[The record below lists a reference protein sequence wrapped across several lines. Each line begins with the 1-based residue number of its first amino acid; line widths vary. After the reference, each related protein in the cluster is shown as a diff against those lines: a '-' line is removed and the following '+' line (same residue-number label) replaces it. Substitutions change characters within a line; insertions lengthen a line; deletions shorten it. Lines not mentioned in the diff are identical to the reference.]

1 MKEII
6 HIVGLNNEYKEDFI
20 SQLKKKENNINYT
33 FIDIDDITQKITNET
48 KMSKLYEEYE
58 KVKLSEDK
66 VKIKNMSVTINT
78 EWARELQSKLNKLI
92 NEKDND
98 IILIGLTTSVIN
110 NGQPKI
116 HIDLPTNYKFIVDID
131 LTENAKQIVKNNL
144 KEYKNQIINGS
155 FPLEFLDLKFLIKR
169 REQLNQI
176 YIKSLY
182 ILRKV
187 DDIIKFLKEHIPN
200 AEKVKTKKLYYASHN
215 EITKFI
221 TDKNA
226 CLFDDEIK
234 AILELFK
241 LSGFVYEKSTGG
253 GGGGGGEKIIKETI
267 KNSLKDLE
275 KDCHLYEITDLK
287 DVFFDGDNFK
297 NNKKLKINK
306 NTYLESV
313 YSSLCSFGVKFIGLG
328 KGIGGSVGGGNITKS
343 VKNNI

>member
-1 MKEII
+1 
-6 HIVGLNNEYKEDFI
+6 
-20 SQLKKKENNINYT
+20 
-33 FIDIDDITQKITNET
+33 
-48 KMSKLYEEYE
+48 MSKLYDEYE
-58 KVKLSEDK
+58 K
-66 VKIKNMSVTINT
+66 IKNSDDKNKLKNISTTINT

-92 NEKDND
+92 NSSEND
-98 IILIGLTTSVIN
+98 IVIIGLTTSVIN

-131 LTENAKQIVKNNL
+131 LTENAKQIVRNNL
-144 KEYKNQIINGS
+144 KEYKNQIVNGT

-176 YIKSLY
+176 YLKNLY

-200 AEKVKTKKLYYASHN
+200 AEKVKSKKLYYASFN
-215 EITKFI
+215 EITKYI
-221 TDKNA
+221 TEKNV

-241 LSGFVYEKSTGG
+241 LSNFIYEKGAGG
-253 GGGGGGEKIIKETI
+253 GNDKVIKETN

-275 KDCHLYEITDLK
+275 KDCHLYEIVDLK

-313 YSSLCSFGVKFIGLG
+313 YSSLCSFGVKFIGLA
-328 KGIGGSVGGGNITKS
+328 KANGSGNKTEANLTKTA
-343 VKNNI
+343 KNNI

>member
-6 HIVGLNNEYKEDFI
+6 HIVGLNNEYKDDFI
-20 SQLKKKENNINYT
+20 SQLNKKENSMRYT

-48 KMSKLYEEYE
+48 KMSKLYDEYE
-58 KVKLSEDK
+58 K
-66 VKIKNMSVTINT
+66 IKNSDDKNKLKNISTTINT

-92 NEKDND
+92 NSSEND
-98 IILIGLTTSVIN
+98 IVIIGLTTSVIN

-131 LTENAKQIVKNNL
+131 LTENAKQIVRNNL
-144 KEYKNQIINGS
+144 KEYKNQIVNGT

-176 YIKSLY
+176 YIKNLY

-200 AEKVKTKKLYYASHN
+200 AEKVKSKKLYYASFN
-215 EITKFI
+215 EITKYI
-221 TDKNA
+221 TEKNV

-241 LSGFVYEKSTGG
+241 LSGFVYEKGG
-253 GGGGGGEKIIKETI
+253 GGSGSGEKIIKETI

-275 KDCHLYEITDLK
+275 KDCHLYEIVDLK
-287 DVFFDGDNFK
+287 DVFFDGNNFK

-313 YSSLCSFGVKFIGLG
+313 YSSLCTFGVKFIGIG
-328 KGIGGSVGGGNITKS
+328 KVICNKTEGGITKS
-343 VKNNI
+343 SKNNI

>member
-20 SQLKKKENNINYT
+20 SQLKSTENSIKYS

-48 KMSKLYEEYE
+48 KMSKLYDEYE
-58 KVKLSEDK
+58 KIKLTDDK
-66 VKIKNMSVTINT
+66 VKIKNLSIDINT

-92 NEKDND
+92 NSSENN

-116 HIDLPTNYKFIVDID
+116 HVELPTNYKFIVDID
-131 LTENAKQIVKNNL
+131 LTDNAKQIVKNNL
-144 KEYKNQIINGS
+144 KEYKNQIINGT

-169 REQLNQI
+169 REALNQL
-176 YIKSLY
+176 YIKNLY

-187 DDIIKFLKEHIPN
+187 EDIIKFLKEHIPN
-200 AEKVKTKKLYYASHN
+200 SQNLTKSKKLYYASFN

-221 TDKNA
+221 TEKNVL
-226 CLFDDEIK
+226 LFDDEIK

-241 LSGFVYEKSTGG
+241 YSQFKYEKVDCESE
-253 GGGGGGEKIIKETI
+253 EKIIKETI

-275 KDCHLYEITDLK
+275 KDCHLYEIVDLK

-297 NNKKLKINK
+297 NNKKIKINK

-328 KGIGGSVGGGNITKS
+328 KAIGGGSNKTEGPITKS
-343 VKNNI
+343 AKNNL

>member
-20 SQLKKKENNINYT
+20 SQLNKKENNVKYD

-48 KMSKLYEEYE
+48 KMSKLYEEYD
-58 KVKLSEDK
+58 KLKISDDK
-66 VKIKNMSVTINT
+66 NKLKNISTNINI

-92 NEKDND
+92 NSSQND
-98 IILIGLTTSVIN
+98 IIIFGLTTSVIN
-110 NGQPKI
+110 NGVPKI

-131 LTENAKQIVKNNL
+131 LIENGKQIIRNNL
-144 KEYKNQIINGS
+144 KEYKNQIISGT

-176 YIKSLY
+176 YIKNLY

-187 DDIIKFLKEHIPN
+187 EEILKFLKEHIPN
-200 AEKVKTKKLYYASHN
+200 TDKVKSKKLYYASHN
-215 EITKFI
+215 EITKYI
-221 TDKNA
+221 NEKNI

-241 LSGFVYEKSTGG
+241 LSEFKYNRSDKT
-253 GGGGGGEKIIKETI
+253 IKETI

-275 KDCHLYEITDLK
+275 KDCHLYEIVDLK
-287 DVFFDGDNFK
+287 DVFFDGNYFK

-306 NTYLESV
+306 YTYIESV
-313 YSSLCSFGVKFIGLG
+313 YSNLNTFGIKFISLA
-328 KGIGGSVGGGNITKS
+328 KS
-343 VKNNI
+343 AKNNN